1 MNQITLDLT
10 GCKSPLELHLIIKNT
25 FGFPDFYG
33 NNLSALWD
41 SLWEYCPPDTVIY
54 VKGVNTLPKDFD
66 EYMNK
71 IFDIVIQFSM
81 DKFRIVITIL
91 MEPSG
96 IEPLTS
102 CVQSRRSPS

>member
-41 SLWEYCPPDTVIY
+41 SLWEYSPPDTVIY

-71 IFDIVIQFSM
+71 IFDIFKRLEDEDENI
-81 DKFRIVITIL
+81 KFEI
-91 MEPSG
+91 MS
-96 IEPLTS
+96 
-102 CVQSRRSPS
+102 